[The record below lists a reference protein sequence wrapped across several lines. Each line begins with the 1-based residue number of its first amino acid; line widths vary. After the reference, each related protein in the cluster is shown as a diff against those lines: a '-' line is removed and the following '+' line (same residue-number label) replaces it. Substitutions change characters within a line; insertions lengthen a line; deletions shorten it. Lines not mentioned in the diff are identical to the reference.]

1 MLRRDGQPVALT
13 PKMFELLLVL
23 VQNHGRIVDKD
34 VLLRT
39 VWPDSFVEEGNITFN
54 IRQLRKALGD
64 DAQAPQFIET
74 IPRRGYRFVATVED
88 VSVEE
93 PAAIQVSQVPAP
105 SGIRRKLLPL
115 AALAALLIG
124 AIVIGAW
131 FVTTKNVESAPVLA
145 ASFSSEKLTTNGTVF
160 AAAISPDGKKVI
172 YSVRTGA
179 KQSVWLRELDTATS
193 VQIIPP
199 SDEDYYDLE
208 FSPDGGLIYFVRAI
222 RGVESHIDIYRVPV
236 FGGIPE
242 KIADQVWE
250 QITISPDG
258 SKIAFVRCPEQAEEW
273 CSIWMA
279 DAKDGKN
286 AQKLLSRPNLIR
298 IGDIAISPD
307 GKRIAFASGQSRTA
321 ANEFS
326 LTEFDLETGTERPVT
341 EEKFF
346 NIKNIEWLP
355 DQTGLIM
362 TASRIPNKYF
372 RIWHVSATTGSVESL
387 TKDSESYS
395 VLSFDKEAKYLIAT
409 QVKQDF
415 RVNIFDLAKASEK
428 HFISDGARADIGPD
442 GKIYYAAISSGND
455 EIWSINRDG
464 SGQRQLTSGSTD
476 ETKPL
481 VSADGKAVYF
491 VSNRSGSA
499 QVWRM
504 NSDGSDARQI
514 TQREG
519 GAPVFAT
526 PDGKTLYYRHSLK
539 GSLWSISLETG
550 DESEVFS
557 ESKPFFAFAPDGSMF
572 AFPGKQGDKIVLT
585 ISSASNPEAIK
596 SIALPDETQLLLD
609 AAWMPNG
616 SDLLAA
622 LADKDNTTRAVY
634 RIRSDGGTARKVV
647 SLDDE
652 ELTEIQSLAVSRDA
666 KYFAIVQGT
675 WRHDAVLLKGLK

>member
-23 VQNHGRIVDKD
+23 VQNHGRIVEKD
-34 VLLRT
+34 VLLKT

-64 DAQAPQFIET
+64 DAQTPQFIET
-74 IPRRGYRFVATVED
+74 IPRRGYRFVAP
-88 VSVEE
+88 VEE
-93 PAAIQVSQVPAP
+93 TTDGPDLVPATQATE
-105 SGIRRKLLPL
+105 SASFKRLHIQL
-115 AALAALLIG
+115 AVAAVLLIT
-124 AIVIGAW
+124 AIVIFVW
-131 FVTTKNVESAPVLA
+131 FAGSRTDKDAPVLA
-145 ASFSSEKLTTNGTVF
+145 ASFSSEKLTTTGTVF

-172 YSVRTGA
+172 YSLRAGA
-179 KQSVWLRELDTATS
+179 KQSVWLREIDTGTS

-199 SDEDYYDLE
+199 SEEDYYDLE
-208 FSPDGGLIYFVRAI
+208 FSPDGGLIYFARAA
-222 RGVESHIDIYRVPV
+222 RGIQNHIDIYRVPV

-242 KIADQVWE
+242 KIADQSWE
-250 QITISPDG
+250 NINISPDG
-258 SKIAFVRCPEQAEEW
+258 SKIAFVRCPTQPEEW
-273 CSIWMA
+273 CSIWIA
-279 DAKDGKN
+279 DARDGKN
-286 AQKLLSRPNLIR
+286 ATKLLSRPNLIR

-307 GKRIAFASGQSRTA
+307 GKRIAFASGQSRNA

-326 LTEFDLETGTERPVT
+326 LTEFDLETGAERPIT

-355 DQTGLIM
+355 GQTGLIM

-372 RIWHVSATTGSVESL
+372 RIWHVAATTGVVESL

-395 VLSFDKEAKYLIAT
+395 VLGFDKEAKYLIAT

-415 RVNIFDLAKASEK
+415 RLNIYDLANPSEK

-455 EIWSINRDG
+455 EIWSINPDG

-481 VSADGKAVYF
+481 VSPDGKVVYF
-491 VSNRSGSA
+491 VSNRSGAA

-504 NSDGSDARQI
+504 NSDGSDPRQI
-514 TQREG
+514 TQKEG

-526 PDGKTLYYRHSLK
+526 LNGKTLYYRHSLK
-539 GSLWSISLETG
+539 GALWEISLETA
-550 DESEVFS
+550 EEREIFA
-557 ESKPFFAFAPDGSMF
+557 EAKPFFAFSPDGSMF
-572 AFPGKQGDKIVLT
+572 AYPAKDVDDSVLAVAAVP
-585 ISSASNPEAIK
+585 SSHTFK
-596 SIALPDETQLLLD
+596 SIRLPKEMPRLLD

-616 SDLLAA
+616 SELLAA
-622 LADKDNTTRAVY
+622 LADEDNTRRAIY
-634 RIRSDGGTARKVV
+634 RLRLDGSVAVKVV
-647 SLDDE
+647 DLDDE
-652 ELTEIQSLAVSRDA
+652 QLTETQSLVVSRDA

-675 WRHDAVLLKGLK
+675 WRHDVVLLKGVR